1 MMKLTTLAC
10 SLFMLFGCSSAPKGV
25 TPIATFDLDRYLGT
39 WYEIARLDHRFE
51 RSLSHVSATY
61 SSRAD
66 GGIDVLNRGYDKKT
80 GEWKEANGRAYFLE
94 SPQKGSL
101 KVTFFWPFYA
111 GYHVIALDQQ
121 NYSYAL
127 VSGPDRDYL
136 WLLSRTPKL
145 EESITQSLVKKAAAL
160 GFDTSNLIFVEQ
172 QRDGKAPG

>member
-1 MMKLTTLAC
+1 M
-10 SLFMLFGCSSAPKGV
+10 SAN
-25 TPIATFDLDRYLGT
+25 
-39 WYEIARLDHRFE
+39 
-51 RSLSHVSATY
+51 Y

-66 GGIDVLNRGYDKKT
+66 GGVDVLNRGYDKKT

-145 EESITQSLVKKAAAL
+145 DKSITQSLVKKAAAL

-172 QRDGKAPG
+172 QRD